1 MANPCVVLSDDFAS
15 DTSNPK
21 DQEEQVQEAI
31 EEVIEMFHVG
41 EEQVADTT
49 ECKLVLI
56 AFGVALICFVILF
69 LRPIYLMF
77 SFL

>member
-1 MANPCVVLSDDFAS
+1 MIEFFNQSRSMVSSLCDRLVSLARSSRWQILLCLAMILLLIS

-49 ECKLVLI
+49 
-56 AFGVALICFVILF
+56 A
-69 LRPIYLMF
+69 
-77 SFL
+77 

>member
-1 MANPCVVLSDDFAS
+1 MANPVVLSDDFAS
-15 DTSNPK
+15 NTSNPK

-49 ECKLVLI
+49 
-56 AFGVALICFVILF
+56 A
-69 LRPIYLMF
+69 
-77 SFL
+77 

>member
-1 MANPCVVLSDDFAS
+1 MANPVVLSDDFAS
-15 DTSNPK
+15 NTSNPK

-41 EEQVADTT
+41 EEQVADTK

-69 LRPIYLMF
+69 LPPSYLMF

>member
-1 MANPCVVLSDDFAS
+1 MANPVVLSDDFAS

-31 EEVIEMFHVG
+31 EEVIEMFYVG

-49 ECKLVLI
+49 ECKLVII

-69 LRPIYLMF
+69 LPPSYLIF